1 MKRDMTRFLSKTV
14 FFVLPVFIG
23 FEVLF
28 RLGFFPIATNS
39 GYFDNKMLLLQ
50 KHPLKSVRLLAIGSS
65 ITAYSLDSRV
75 IVQHIDLPYY
85 NFGSWNMQ
93 IGDMRIVLKALV
105 EDYRP
110 EYVLILS
117 SFGDFNSGVNPTYAN
132 YTETPHF
139 IRTHFPEYFYFS
151 DYHSIHQLFL
161 RRYKASHLG
170 IDAWGRAREFS
181 YVPGMDSV
189 QDSGRSVDWD
199 TYIFNH
205 GADRQLQYRE
215 LDSLGADLQ
224 SEAVRLVFAQA
235 PMRPSFMSV
244 DPMKQVRE
252 RHFETCR
259 SIVERHGG
267 VYFNYY
273 DTAVF
278 REEMFFDR
286 MHLTDEGAEMLT
298 KKLVED
304 LKGVIK

>member
-1 MKRDMTRFLSKTV
+1 
-14 FFVLPVFIG
+14 
-23 FEVLF
+23 
-28 RLGFFPIATNS
+28 
-39 GYFDNKMLLLQ
+39 
-50 KHPLKSVRLLAIGSS
+50 
-65 ITAYSLDSRV
+65 
-75 IVQHIDLPYY
+75 
-85 NFGSWNMQ
+85 
-93 IGDMRIVLKALV
+93 
-105 EDYRP
+105 
-110 EYVLILS
+110 
-117 SFGDFNSGVNPTYAN
+117 
-132 YTETPHF
+132 
-139 IRTHFPEYFYFS
+139 
-151 DYHSIHQLFL
+151 
-161 RRYKASHLG
+161 
-170 IDAWGRAREFS
+170 
-181 YVPGMDSV
+181 MDSV